1 MASLLLVGSLS
12 LTWGRAQAS
21 ASGSEVAG
29 TTNQVQTADGSGP
42 ESRRCAMMGAL
53 ARPVDSYDPPGLVQL
68 RRQLTAAGSSCPSGA
83 ATVTQYMDEAVYDQV
98 ATATA
103 AVYAD
108 HSDTCMP
115 DNCPRAEFIGCVVRF
130 PGHDLLGS
138 ATDGFGGQFGGADGC
153 WESSRG
159 LFDCTSGNTLSLL
172 EVYRDVCSQ
181 VSLGD
186 FAVIA
191 AEALMAHI
199 ATDKKATAAAFKQ
212 NFMYGRRCASR
223 LDCGSQPPP
232 TPPHPPHLTRDPPLC
247 SSREGCKHVSLM
259 ELPSSQ
265 AGCKSL
271 ARGFIDRIYAGYNY
285 PMTSVTSTAAAAFT
299 ITLPLHRH
307 RSPLTARRSP
317 LTAHR
322 SPLTFH
328 PYPNTNPYPHPNQVR
343 SSICTG
349 TRCAAAPF
357 ASGNEGDQKYANMS
371 KAWYLTAA
379 ISGARTMAPT
389 QPPKTSGQG
398 SLWFDN
404 GYLKSMLTHGP
415 KFDNGYYKVGTLT
428 LTWILNPNPKP

>member
-1 MASLLLVGSLS
+1 
-12 LTWGRAQAS
+12 
-21 ASGSEVAG
+21 
-29 TTNQVQTADGSGP
+29 
-42 ESRRCAMMGAL
+42 
-53 ARPVDSYDPPGLVQL
+53 
-68 RRQLTAAGSSCPSGA
+68 
-83 ATVTQYMDEAVYDQV
+83 MDEAVYDQV

-191 AEALMAHI
+191 AEALMAHT
-199 ATDKKATAAAFKQ
+199 ATDRQSTAAAFKQ
-212 NFMYGRRCASR
+212 NFMYGR
-223 LDCGSQPPP
+223 
-232 TPPHPPHLTRDPPLC
+232 

-265 AGCKSL
+265 AGCKTL
-271 ARGFIDRIYAGYNY
+271 ARGFIDRIYSGYNY
-285 PMTSVTSTAAAAFT
+285 PMTSV
-299 ITLPLHRH
+299 
-307 RSPLTARRSP
+307 
-317 LTAHR
+317 
-322 SPLTFH
+322 
-328 PYPNTNPYPHPNQVR
+328 R
-343 SSICTG
+343 SSVCTG

-357 ASGNEGDQKYANMS
+357 ASGNSAAYEYANMS
-371 KAWYLTAA
+371 KAWYLTPPSRARARWRPRSHPRPPGRAA
-379 ISGARTMAPT
+379 CG
-389 QPPKTSGQG
+389 
-398 SLWFDN
+398 
-404 GYLKSMLTHGP
+404 LT
-415 KFDNGYYKVGTLT
+415 TAT
-428 LTWILNPNPKP
+428 

>member
-12 LTWGRAQAS
+12 LTWGRAQGS
-21 ASGSEVAG
+21 ASGSELAD
-29 TTNQVQTADGSGP
+29 TTNQVRTADGSGP

-159 LFDCTSGNTLSLL
+159 LFDCTSGHTLSLL
-172 EVYRDVCSQ
+172 EAYRDVCSQ

-199 ATDKKATAAAFKQ
+199 ATDRQSTAAAFKQ

-223 LDCGSQPPP
+223 LDCGPQPAPHP
-232 TPPHPPHLTRDPPLC
+232 TPPSPPNASTTLVQFARGVQARFAHGAAQLPGWMQDPCQGLHRPHLLGLQLPDDVGPL
-247 SSREGCKHVSLM
+247 
-259 ELPSSQ
+259 
-265 AGCKSL
+265 
-271 ARGFIDRIYAGYNY
+271 
-285 PMTSVTSTAAAAFT
+285 
-299 ITLPLHRH
+299 
-307 RSPLTARRSP
+307 
-317 LTAHR
+317 
-322 SPLTFH
+322 
-328 PYPNTNPYPHPNQVR
+328 
-343 SSICTG
+343 
-349 TRCAAAPF
+349 
-357 ASGNEGDQKYANMS
+357 
-371 KAWYLTAA
+371 
-379 ISGARTMAPT
+379 
-389 QPPKTSGQG
+389 
-398 SLWFDN
+398 
-404 GYLKSMLTHGP
+404 
-415 KFDNGYYKVGTLT
+415 
-428 LTWILNPNPKP
+428 

>member
-12 LTWGRAQAS
+12 LTWGRAQGS
-21 ASGSEVAG
+21 ASGSELAD
-29 TTNQVQTADGSGP
+29 TTNQVRTADGSGP

-172 EVYRDVCSQ
+172 EAYRDVCSQ

-199 ATDKKATAAAFKQ
+199 ATDRQSTAAAFKQ

-223 LDCGSQPPP
+223 LDCGPQPPP
-232 TPPHPPHLTRDPPLC
+232 PPHPP
-247 SSREGCKHVSLM
+247 
-259 ELPSSQ
+259 LP
-265 AGCKSL
+265 
-271 ARGFIDRIYAGYNY
+271 
-285 PMTSVTSTAAAAFT
+285 T
-299 ITLPLHRH
+299 
-307 RSPLTARRSP
+307 
-317 LTAHR
+317 
-322 SPLTFH
+322 
-328 PYPNTNPYPHPNQVR
+328 
-343 SSICTG
+343 
-349 TRCAAAPF
+349 
-357 ASGNEGDQKYANMS
+357 
-371 KAWYLTAA
+371 
-379 ISGARTMAPT
+379 
-389 QPPKTSGQG
+389 
-398 SLWFDN
+398 
-404 GYLKSMLTHGP
+404 
-415 KFDNGYYKVGTLT
+415 
-428 LTWILNPNPKP
+428 